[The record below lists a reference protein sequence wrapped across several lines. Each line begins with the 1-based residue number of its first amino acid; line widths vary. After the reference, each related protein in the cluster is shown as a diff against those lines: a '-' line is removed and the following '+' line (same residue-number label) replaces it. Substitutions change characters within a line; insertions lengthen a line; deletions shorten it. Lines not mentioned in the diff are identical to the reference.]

1 MTKRVFWK
9 RGMRLTDEVL
19 RMSDSY
25 HAGDVSLA
33 FLLAA
38 AGRFGLLPSSR
49 SFRISLDFS
58 KNIVEVVSL
67 ECLGLTRSGQL
78 VDISFD
84 SRYTQP
90 GDTRAVIPPQGE
102 DRAYLLLVKATGEW
116 REAGDGS
123 CEPVWQ
129 FFLMT
134 EDTPVPDDAL
144 PLARILHDAQ
154 WLEDERFI
162 PPCLFVSSHDCYVG
176 LRDDFRAFLD
186 KLDRLVPA
194 KLVTDSGDARRV
206 FWPEVKRL
214 QIVMDKEAEL
224 MAPMS
229 LLARIQECVSAFY
242 CACTLDECLT
252 LSGADKYEEY
262 VRRSYHF
269 KDCVQRIREG
279 MDLVMDIV
287 QRLESFVAEQ
297 PSVQEPAAVSEP
309 FIQDAD
315 LHAFATSNDVRFE
328 VQGLDPGAKGF
339 YSMDGTDPATPL
351 QGGRFVPVNPGFN
364 KTRTKEEDRN
374 YQVKLKAVQGGRSSK
389 VTTFDLLVTK
399 DVNVWK
405 GFQI

>member
-1 MTKRVFWK
+1 
-9 RGMRLTDEVL
+9 MRLTDEVL
-19 RMSDSY
+19 RMSDSF
-25 HAGDVSLA
+25 HAGDVRRA

-49 SFRISLDFS
+49 PFRISLDFS

-67 ECLGLTRSGQL
+67 DCLGLTRNGQL

-84 SRYTQP
+84 SRYTQA
-90 GDTRAVIPPQGE
+90 GDTRAVIPSLGE
-102 DRAYLLLVKATGEW
+102 DMAYLLLVKATGEW
-116 REAGDGS
+116 RDAGDGS

-129 FFLMT
+129 FFLVT

-144 PLARILHDAQ
+144 PLARILYDAQ
-154 WLEDERFI
+154 WLEDDRFI
-162 PPCLFVSSHDCYVG
+162 PPCLFLTSHDSYLG
-176 LRDDFRAFLD
+176 LRDGFRAFLD

-206 FWPEVKRL
+206 FWPEVRRL
-214 QIVMDKEAEL
+214 HIVMDKEAEL

-252 LSGADKYEEY
+252 LSGAEKYEEY

-269 KDCVQRIREG
+269 KDCAQRIREG
-279 MDLVMDIV
+279 MELVADIA
-287 QRLESFVAEQ
+287 QRLESFVSEQ
-297 PSVQEPAAVSEP
+297 PPVQELAAVSAL
-309 FIQDAD
+309 FIPDAD
-315 LHAFATSNDVRFE
+315 QHAFATSNDVRFE
-328 VQGLDPGAKGF
+328 VHGLDPGANGF
-339 YSMDGTDPATPL
+339 FSLDGSDPATPL

-364 KTRTKEEDRN
+364 KTRSKEEDRN
-374 YQVKLKAVQGGRSSK
+374 YQVKLKAVHGGRSSK
-389 VTTFDLLVTK
+389 VTTFNLSVTK